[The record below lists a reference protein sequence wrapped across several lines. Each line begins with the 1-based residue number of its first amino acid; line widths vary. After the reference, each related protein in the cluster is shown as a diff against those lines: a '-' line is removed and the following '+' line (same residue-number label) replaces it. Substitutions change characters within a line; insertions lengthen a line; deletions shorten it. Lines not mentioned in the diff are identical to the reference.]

1 MDLTDSLVSYQ
12 PPSIDLPNSTLVN
25 KEIQKP
31 DFWNK
36 SPAQDPELSP
46 IEFDVWLHTDFQSQM
61 EDLH

>member
-46 IEFDVWLHTDFQSQM
+46 IEFDVWLHTDF
-61 EDLH
+61 